1 MGEQTLYILDQSL
14 IYALWAFMVVFLIS
28 LFFIRRQL
36 KARKQ
41 GLADY
46 FQEEFEQRLEDNL
59 KGKSLSSETASFVFL
74 SDRIRMATRALVLS
88 ALLAIACFVVV
99 GFTPL
104 SLFDNFTNRQVW
116 TTAPLRLTL
125 LNYERFYEG
134 FSVDGEVWNQ
144 GEEPLTGIR
153 ASIQIWGSE
162 RDLLEEVSVPVQPDP
177 FLPRSSGTFSLRYTT
192 NSPFLYGYRVL
203 FVNEEGQH
211 MSHVKGF
218 DVY

>member
-14 IYALWAFMVVFLIS
+14 FYALWAFMLVFLIS
-28 LFFIRRQL
+28 LFFIRHQL
-36 KARKQ
+36 KTRKQ

-46 FQEEFEQRLEDNL
+46 FQEEFEQHLEDNL
-59 KGKSLSSETASFVFL
+59 KGKFLSSETASFVLL
-74 SDRIRMATRALVLS
+74 SDRIRMATRALILS
-88 ALLAIACFVVV
+88 ILLAVVCFVVV

-104 SLFDNFTNRQVW
+104 SFFDNFANRKVW

-144 GEEPLTGIR
+144 GEEPLTGLS

-162 RDLLEEVSVPVQPDP
+162 RDLLEEISVPVQPDP
-177 FLPRSSGTFSLRYTT
+177 FLPRSPGTFSLRYTT

-203 FVNEEGQH
+203 FVNDEGQH
-211 MSHVKGF
+211 MSYVKGF